1 MEIGKVAEWVAELNI
16 NEGAISES
24 ATHTALVMKIE
35 KIFSVNAAE
44 KTYWE
49 HMETK
54 QLQNGASF
62 YTLLGVSEGY
72 RQIMEASV

>member
-44 KTYWE
+44 KTY
-49 HMETK
+49 
-54 QLQNGASF
+54 
-62 YTLLGVSEGY
+62 
-72 RQIMEASV
+72 